1 MSIRKITLASV
12 LTASTLAFALSF
24 APLQQ
29 AQASEKGHQP
39 HWGYEGEYGPKH
51 WGAMSKENA
60 VCSQGKTQ
68 SPIDITGASHEPL
81 PDIGFAYKPSKLNIL
96 NNGHTVQVN
105 YDEGSSITLDNV
117 KYNLLQFH
125 FHDPSE
131 HTVGGKSFGMEV
143 HLVHKNAKGEL
154 AVVGLLINEGKE
166 NAVLAETWKNM
177 PAKAD
182 EKKALSSKINAQDLL
197 PSDHSYYRYTGS
209 LTTPP
214 CSEGVNWLVFTTP
227 IEMSKAQIAAFKK
240 IINKNARPVQP
251 INARKVRV
259 K

>member
-1 MSIRKITLASV
+1 MRFGKSV
-12 LTASTLAFALSF
+12 LAAAFVIGLSLAAFNANAGS
-24 APLQQ
+24 
-29 AQASEKGHQP
+29 GG
-39 HWGYEGEYGPKH
+39 HWGYEGEHGPEH
-51 WGAMSKENA
+51 WGHMSGEYKACAE
-60 VCSQGKTQ
+60 GKTQ
-68 SPIDITGASHEPL
+68 SPIDLSNAAAEEL
-81 PDIGFAYKPSKLNIL
+81 ADIKFDYKPSKLNIL